1 MKLLF
6 FVRDLGLGGVERC
19 VTLVAA
25 GLAARGFDVTIALLG
40 GPRNLWPADTAAV
53 RLVDLSAHWHGK
65 RPWTWLAGWRA
76 ARALAREADVVI
88 ASTFLMPLYMAWAA
102 TRGLP
107 CRLLGWVHGPLAELD
122 AFAGM
127 NPVHRAAC
135 QFIYRRLAEIL
146 CVSEHS
152 RQSLARWLGQPV
164 APGWQVM
171 PNFVAAPP
179 ATDAPPRV
187 APAAGQPLQLLFV
200 GRIAEEKQPQLWLDT
215 LTALAARGQPATL
228 TVLGEGPLQGW
239 VEAEAARRQ
248 LAVRCIGQVGNV
260 APFMR
265 QADWLLLTS
274 SFEGFGLVVLEAMQ
288 LGLPVVSTDSGGVR
302 DFFAERVGEFVTATA
317 RGTALADLLLR
328 QLPQYG
334 AVSTWL
340 QARAATYAPE
350 QILTRWQA
358 LLHPARNRVS

>member
-40 GPRNLWPADTAAV
+40 GSRNLWPADTAAV

-88 ASTFLMPLYMAWAA
+88 ASTFLMPLYMAWTA

-179 ATDAPPRV
+179 ATDDPSHA

-248 LAVRCIGQVGNV
+248 LDVRCIGQIGDV

-274 SFEGFGLVVLEAMQ
+274 SFEGFGLVALEAMQ
-288 LGLPVVSTDSGGVR
+288 LGLPVVSTNSGGVN
-302 DFFAERVGEFVTATA
+302 DFFADRVDNFVVKEAT
-317 RGTALADLLLR
+317 GTALADR
-328 QLPQYG
+328 ITEQLPDHAAISAWVWQ
-334 AVSTWL
+334 
-340 QARAATYAPE
+340 RAKDYSPE
-350 QILTRWQA
+350 VLLDKWVA
-358 LLHPARNRVS
+358 LLDKPRT